1 MKVDTAAVKDWPA
14 DATLSLIK
22 EQADKAM
29 KIQRSTLGLAVTAVA
44 VAGLSFAGASA
55 VATQNQNNQN
65 QNQNRQG
72 NAYGQ
77 DKQANQGQDKQA
89 NQGQQK
95 QGKDLVATAKG
106 AGDFKTL
113 VKAVAAADLVETL
126 QGEGPY
132 TVFAPNDEAFEKLPT
147 GTLETLLEEE
157 NKDQLKSILL
167 YHVVEGKVM
176 ASDVV
181 NLDEAETVQG
191 EAISISTQGETVT
204 LNDTI
209 KVIKTDI
216 DASNGVIHV
225 IDGVLIPVG
234 NGEDAADSDSA
245 RRRPGGAQRPAG
257 EGGPGAVQ
265 DEGGM

>member
-1 MKVDTAAVKDWPA
+1 MK
-14 DATLSLIK
+14 L
-22 EQADKAM
+22 
-29 KIQRSTLGLAVTAVA
+29 QRSTLGLAVTAVA

-55 VATQNQNNQN
+55 VADHHNEGQDRQSDQAR
-65 QNQNRQG
+65 QARQQAQQGQQG

-77 DKQANQGQDKQA
+77 DKQ
-89 NQGQQK
+89 
-95 QGKDLVATAKG
+95 GKDIVATAKG
-106 AGDFKTL
+106 AGDFNTL

-176 ASDVV
+176 ASDVT

-191 EAISISTQGETVT
+191 EAISISTQGDTVM
-204 LNDTI
+204 LNDTV
-209 KVIKTDI
+209 KVLKTDI

-234 NGEDAADSDSA
+234 NGDAAANESE
-245 RRRPGGAQRPAG
+245 RRPRQNVRDDVEQSDGLMGNDNDNGMGGN
-257 EGGPGAVQ
+257 
-265 DEGGM
+265 